1 VPVEFRV
8 LGPLEVRVHDRP
20 LPLGGTRPRVV
31 LAALLLGRNTV
42 VPVERLISAIWGDE
56 PPGTPTAQIQAA
68 VSTLR
73 KTLGA
78 SRIVTRTPGYL
89 VRIDRGELDLD
100 EFDREVAAARRALD
114 EGDATRAAD
123 GLRAALEW
131 WRDDALVDLAE
142 LPIRAAAVPIDER
155 RWTAWEE
162 RIEADLTLRRHA
174 DLVAE
179 LSTLVAEK
187 PLRDRLW
194 AQLMRAQYRCG
205 RRADALDTYQRARRV
220 MRDELGL
227 EPAAE
232 LIAVHR
238 AILADD
244 QALDPDVL
252 PLGPRPEWTRPPCPY
267 RALVAYQPDDAGFF
281 FGRSAE
287 IAAVVDRARTGP
299 VTVVGPSGS
308 GKSSL
313 VRAGVLPALAGHTPL
328 LVRPSD
334 HGRLD
339 LALAA
344 AVARASPPDDR
355 VEDGPSLTERIGA
368 GDLADVVG
376 RVLAHTGDARLVVV
390 LDQAEEVLT
399 QDAPL
404 VDRVVAGLFAPDLA
418 DRLTVVATLRAD
430 LLGEVLQRPALSAT
444 LGGPAVFTLG
454 AMGRDQLREAIT
466 GPIAALPGVAFQP
479 GLVDRILADVGSEPG
494 SLALLGLTLTL
505 LWDEQVDGT
514 LTHQAYDDLG
524 RVPGALNA
532 HAEGEWRRRN
542 LAGEEPVFRRLVG
555 RLVEVPAG
563 GHVTRRVASRS
574 ELDEHAWRL
583 AVRLATTRLLVVA
596 GDGQGAQTVE
606 LAHEALTSHWPR
618 LRGLIE
624 SDAEFHL
631 WRTALRGDL
640 ERWRCAGR
648 DPALLVR
655 GTVLADARR
664 WCAEHD
670 GELGADEVDFVRRSQ
685 HHQRSGRRRS
695 GAVRVGLAAAAVL
708 VLVLGVVFAQQRSRT
723 AQATAEADS
732 RALAAESVTAADR
745 DPAYAG
751 LMAVAAYDR
760 APTDEARSA
769 LFARYRDIAALD
781 TLYAAHGAGSGAA
794 GASADGH
801 VVAAAND
808 RGEVTVWVHDPDRPV
823 RLLHAASRHPTFGV
837 APDGSAVWVLAPDGI
852 ARVDTASG
860 ATRTAVPVGWSGS
873 PLLSLSADGTRILLQ
888 DRTGPGPSPI
898 RIRQWRTADGQ
909 ELGGTVVPDPGTAS
923 VTVRAGR
930 SPETLLIES
939 TSAESY
945 GVEELDLGSGSRSV
959 VATGPAGALASDFSS
974 VVTCTATGG
983 GYVLSGVR
991 VADRLPFGRLVLPGD
1006 LSFCPDFAPGPGSRV
1021 VVRAGYED
1029 VRVVDLA
1036 TGATAKVGMAGGAA
1050 GLGPSL
1056 TMLTQDGSR
1065 LLVTGSSWVGLADL
1079 VTPTRLAPVLRN
1091 AQVLDDGRGLVG
1103 VADDGSSL
1111 VLSPLVAG
1119 APAAVA
1125 PRPSAYLS
1133 REAGALRV
1141 GHRGVLADRV
1151 ADDQVALRSLPGLE
1165 PLATVSLPAGR
1176 LGPMFFDAADQLVTV
1191 VDHEVYGWD
1200 SRTGAL
1206 RYRLDLEWP
1215 ERAARVAATPDPGL
1229 LAVSDR
1235 EHPDVTLRSVLDGRT
1250 VDTLPLG
1257 AEVDDVGFQG
1267 ASHYVLVSRPHSTE
1281 VWDSRTKQRVLG
1293 PLPVADGATR
1303 VAGMTRQPG
1312 RIVALDSRSGRWQLS
1327 TYEVGV
1333 AGPLSSLDLGSG
1345 AEPASLSAEGDV
1357 VSLDRPDGALA
1368 AVLRLDPA
1376 VWRSE
1381 VCAALAGADLTA
1393 TQRAGHP
1400 GVADGPVCPGT
1411 GRGSSGLP
1419 R

>member
-1 VPVEFRV
+1 MEFRV

-42 VPVERLISAIWGDE
+42 VPIERLISAIWGDE

-100 EFDREVAAARRALD
+100 EFDRDVAAARRALD
-114 EGDATRAAD
+114 EGDAARAAD

-162 RIEADLTLRRHA
+162 RIEADLALRRHA

-179 LSTLVAEK
+179 LSMLVTKK

-194 AQLMRAQYRCG
+194 TQLMRAQYRCG
-205 RRADALDTYQRARRV
+205 RRADALETYQRARQV

-232 LIAVHR
+232 LVALHR

-244 QALDPDVL
+244 EALDPDVL

-267 RALVAYQPDDAGFF
+267 RALAAYQPDDAGFF

-287 IAAVVDRARTGP
+287 IATVVDRARTGP

-313 VRAGVLPALAGHTPL
+313 VRAGVLPALAGDTPL

-334 HGRLD
+334 RRRLD

-344 AVARASPPDDR
+344 AVARALPPGDPA
-355 VEDGPSLTERIGA
+355 EDGSSLADRIGA
-368 GDLADVVG
+368 GDLGDVVG
-376 RVLAHTGDARLVVV
+376 RVLAHTGGARLVVV

-399 QDAPL
+399 QDESL

-418 DRLTVVATLRAD
+418 DRLTVLATLRAD
-430 LLGEVLQRPALSAT
+430 LLGEVLQRPALSVT

-454 AMGRDQLREAIT
+454 AMGQDQLREAIT
-466 GPIAALPGVAFQP
+466 GPIASLPGVAFQP
-479 GLVDRILADVGSEPG
+479 GLVDRILGDVGSEPG

-524 RVPGALNA
+524 RVPGALAA

-555 RLVEVPAG
+555 QLVQVPAG
-563 GHVTRRVASRS
+563 GHVTRRVAPRS
-574 ELDEHAWRL
+574 ELDEHTWRL
-583 AVRLATTRLLVVA
+583 AVRLASTRLLVVT
-596 GDGQGAQTVE
+596 GDARGAQSVE
-606 LAHEALTSHWPR
+606 LAHEALTTHWPR
-618 LRGLIE
+618 LSGWIE
-624 SDAEFHL
+624 SDADFHL

-640 ERWRCAGR
+640 ERWQRAGR

-655 GTVLADARR
+655 GTVLADAQR
-664 WCAEHD
+664 WCAEHG
-670 GELGADEVDFVRRSQ
+670 GELGADEIDFVRRSQ
-685 HHQRSGRRRS
+685 RDQRSGRRRS
-695 GAVRVGLAAAAVL
+695 GALRTGLAAAAVL
-708 VLVLGVVFAQQRSRT
+708 VLVLGLVFAQQRSRT

-751 LMAVAAYDR
+751 LVAVAAYDR
-760 APTDEARSA
+760 APTGEARSA
-769 LFARYRDIAALD
+769 LFARYRDIAGLD
-781 TLYAAHGAGSGAA
+781 TLYAAPGMETGAA
-794 GASADGH
+794 RASADGR
-801 VVAAAND
+801 VVAAATE
-808 RGEVTVWVHDPDRPV
+808 RAALTVWVHDQDRPV
-823 RLLHAASRHPTFGV
+823 RLLHAATRRPTFEV
-837 APDGSAVWVLAPDGI
+837 APDGSAVWLLASDGI
-852 ARVDTASG
+852 ARLDTTSG
-860 ATRTAVPVGWSGS
+860 ALRTVVPGGWSTN
-873 PLLSLSADGTRILLQ
+873 PQLSLSPDGTRVLLR
-888 DRTGPGPSPI
+888 DGPGPGGTPI
-898 RIRQWRTADGQ
+898 RVRQWQTADGR
-909 ELGGTVVPDPGTAS
+909 ELGGANIADPEPGTTS

-930 SPETLLIES
+930 SPATVLLES
-939 TSAESY
+939 TSASSY
-945 GVEELDLGSGSRSV
+945 RVEELDLGSGSRSV
-959 VATGPAGALASDFSS
+959 VTTGPSGAMGGDFSS
-974 VVTCTATGG
+974 VVTCAATGAE
-983 GYVLSGVR
+983 YVLSGVR
-991 VADRLPFGRLVLPGD
+991 VADRAPIGRLVLPGD
-1006 LSFCPDFAPGPGSRV
+1006 LSVCPAFAPGPDGRL
-1021 VVRAGYED
+1021 VVRAGYDD

-1036 TGATAKVGMAGGAA
+1036 TGATAKIDIMDGVA
-1050 GLGPSL
+1050 GLGSSL

-1079 VTPTRLAPVLRN
+1079 TTPTRLTPMLRN
-1091 AQVLDDGRGLVG
+1091 AQVLDDGSGLVG
-1103 VADDGSSL
+1103 VSDDGGTL

-1119 APAAVA
+1119 APARVA
-1125 PRPSAYLS
+1125 PRPSAYLA
-1133 REAGALRV
+1133 REPGAVRV

-1151 ADDQVALRSLPGLE
+1151 ADNRVALRSLPGLE
-1165 PLATVSLPAGR
+1165 PHATVTLPAGR

-1191 VDHEVYGWD
+1191 VDHQVYGWD

-1206 RYRLDLEWP
+1206 LYRLDLQRP
-1215 ERAARVAATPDPGL
+1215 ERAARVAATPDAGL

-1235 EHPDVTLRSVLDGRT
+1235 EHPDVTLRDVHDGRI

-1267 ASHYVLVSRPHSTE
+1267 ASDYVLVSRQHSTE
-1281 VWDSRTKQRVLG
+1281 VWDRHTKQRVLG
-1293 PLPVADGATR
+1293 PLPVADGAIR
-1303 VAGMTRQPG
+1303 VAGLTRQPG
-1312 RIVALDSRSGRWQLS
+1312 RIVALDLRSGQWQLS

-1345 AEPASLSAEGDV
+1345 AEPASLSAEGDI

-1368 AVLRLDPA
+1368 DVLHLDPA

-1381 VCAALAGADLTA
+1381 LCAALAGADLTA
-1393 TQRAGHP
+1393 NDRAGHP
-1400 GVADGPVCPGT
+1400 GVADGPVCTGY
-1411 GRGSSGLP
+1411 GRGPSRLP